1 MQDKFLEFRSLM
13 DCNINLFLR
22 VTFTTIILNI
32 EYKLVLIFHL
42 SRTKSSHYEQC
53 QILLKKRN
61 IVISQNLSS
70 ISQVGGFLQ
79 DLQFPPPIKLTTN
92 NTCITEVVFKIF
104 ISNNI
109 LSKTLFFLIKQQNRL
124 SFNFCSSSKYRTRF

>member
-1 MQDKFLEFRSLM
+1 VQDKFLEFRSLM

-32 EYKLVLIFHL
+32 EHKLVLIFHL
-42 SRTKSSHYEQC
+42 SRTKSSHYEQYVRYC
-53 QILLKKRN
+53 LKKRN

-70 ISQVGGFLQ
+70 ISDVGGFLR
-79 DLQFPPPIKLTTN
+79 DVQFPPPIKLTTN

-109 LSKTLFFLIKQQNRL
+109 LSKTYIYSYKTTKQTVFQFLFFFQIQD
-124 SFNFCSSSKYRTRF
+124 

>member
-92 NTCITEVVFKIF
+92 NTCTTEVVFKIF

-109 LSKTLFFLIKQQNRL
+109 LSKTCIYSYKTTKQTVFQFLFFFQIQD
-124 SFNFCSSSKYRTRF
+124 

>member
-1 MQDKFLEFRSLM
+1 
-13 DCNINLFLR
+13 
-22 VTFTTIILNI
+22 VTN
-32 EYKLVLIFHL
+32 
-42 SRTKSSHYEQC
+42 

-70 ISQVGGFLQ
+70 ISHIGGFLR

-92 NTCITEVVFKIF
+92 NTCITEVVLKIF

-109 LSKTLFFLIKQQNRL
+109 LSKTYIFSYKTTKQKQQQKTKKKEQNP
-124 SFNFCSSSKYRTRF
+124 